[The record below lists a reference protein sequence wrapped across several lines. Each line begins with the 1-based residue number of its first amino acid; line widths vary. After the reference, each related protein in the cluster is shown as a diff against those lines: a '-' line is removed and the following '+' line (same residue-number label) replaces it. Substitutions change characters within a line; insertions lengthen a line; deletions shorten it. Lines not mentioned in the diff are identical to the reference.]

1 MSHAHDVRVLTR
13 GCGGAVG
20 EFSSNHHHRF
30 AAHNDTR
37 STPHPRATRLDPQM
51 AANSGAAKTSS
62 VVPAAA
68 EAAARVRAAN
78 DYHLRTERL
87 IATLRRGFR
96 QILPDATVCTQVPV
110 PQHTLCTTLTL

>member
-1 MSHAHDVRVLTR
+1 
-13 GCGGAVG
+13 
-20 EFSSNHHHRF
+20 
-30 AAHNDTR
+30 
-37 STPHPRATRLDPQM
+37 M